1 MNFLAGLERETS
13 GLLSAAYRWLLRSI
27 SRSERV
33 LAVLKTTVNVKA
45 LPRTR
50 ERNTE
55 WSPQI
60 CDILCVLTCSGGAG
74 SGQGGFKKQKCC
86 SGSCVSQVQPRNRH
100 LTSASMKCQRVAKK
114 KKKKRSI
121 FLTRPIHLI
130 RVIYWPR

>member
-1 MNFLAGLERETS
+1 MNFLAGLERETP
-13 GLLSAAYRWLLRSI
+13 GLLSAAYRWLLRST

-74 SGQGGFKKQKCC
+74 SGQGGFKEKKNAVVEVVSLKC
-86 SGSCVSQVQPRNRH
+86 SQETAILPVP
-100 LTSASMKCQRVAKK
+100 V
-114 KKKKRSI
+114 
-121 FLTRPIHLI
+121 
-130 RVIYWPR
+130 

>member
-60 CDILCVLTCSGGAG
+60 CDILCVLTCSGGLVQAKED
-74 SGQGGFKKQKCC
+74 SRKKKCC
-86 SGSCVSQVQPRNRH
+86 SGSCLSQVQPRNRH

-114 KKKKRSI
+114 KKK
-121 FLTRPIHLI
+121 T
-130 RVIYWPR
+130 